1 MNELELF
8 LSKIFPNKELVNE
21 LIAQSEIMEV
31 PDDSNILKDEQYIK
45 VVPLV
50 IKGKIKVMKKD
61 ESGKEVLLYHIKPG
75 ESCAISIAAG
85 LNNRKSPAFAVTG
98 SETLMLAIPVN
109 KLDEMINRFPYLN
122 KFVLQLFNRRF
133 NELIDFIDA
142 VSFKSVDERLINYLK
157 KNIHAEGNHSL
168 VIKTHREI
176 AEELGTAREVI
187 SRLLKHLEKDG
198 KVRNHRGKIEILSAL

>member
-31 PDDSNILKDEQYIK
+31 PDESNILQDEQYIK

-85 LNNRKSPAFAVTG
+85 LNNHKSPAFAVTG
-98 SETLMLAIPVN
+98 SKTLMLAIPVN

-157 KNIHAEGNHSL
+157 KNIVSTESGTY
-168 VIKTHREI
+168 IFKTHREI

-198 KVRNHRGKIEILSAL
+198 KLVNHRGKIEILSAL